1 RHPHRTIRVM
11 DYTPGDTRAVV
22 VDARTGQYPRRI
34 LASDLHA
41 TPVTRNGTPRRDGYW
56 LISAPRSER
65 D

>member
-1 RHPHRTIRVM
+1 M